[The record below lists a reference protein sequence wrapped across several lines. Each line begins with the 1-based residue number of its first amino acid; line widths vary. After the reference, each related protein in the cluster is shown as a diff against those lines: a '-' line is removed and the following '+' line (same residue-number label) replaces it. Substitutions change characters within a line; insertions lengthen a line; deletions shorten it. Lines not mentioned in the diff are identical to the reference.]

1 MIIIL
6 LNLKLMRYGVKLPL
20 KKDNIKLKI
29 RNNIITIM
37 GLSFTLIVFIYG
49 IIGSMILMKLN
60 IVDSLYYTVITIATV
75 GYGDIYP
82 LTPIQKL
89 FSVSISLLGI
99 GIIAYIFSAIF
110 ENVSNEIKTKR
121 RQVKMNKKMN
131 NMNDHYIICGYGR
144 VGSVVLNELIKR
156 KQKVIV
162 IDNDKERIEKLNEE
176 ANIAENPNILTLVG
190 DATDQNTMNKFKIK
204 ESNAL
209 ILTTRSDVTNLFIVL
224 SIRDISP
231 DTWIVSR
238 ASKEENIKRLYNAGA
253 DKVISPE
260 TSGGTDIFLSSV
272 KPNLIRITDTKK
284 TGEIEKGITILLEH
298 DCAIES
304 IEYHFPGIEKPF
316 SIDVGV
322 KTKKELLEYLKTH
335 EKSKIQDAIER
346 IEKISNGIISHLI
359 SGPNSKALN
368 AAIKELKENNI
379 INGVNLTN
387 EEIMK
392 INNERMEKMV
402 YKE

>member
-1 MIIIL
+1 
-6 LNLKLMRYGVKLPL
+6 
-20 KKDNIKLKI
+20 
-29 RNNIITIM
+29 
-37 GLSFTLIVFIYG
+37 
-49 IIGSMILMKLN
+49 
-60 IVDSLYYTVITIATV
+60 
-75 GYGDIYP
+75 
-82 LTPIQKL
+82 
-89 FSVSISLLGI
+89 
-99 GIIAYIFSAIF
+99 
-110 ENVSNEIKTKR
+110 
-121 RQVKMNKKMN
+121 MNKKMN

-144 VGSVVLNELIKR
+144 VGSVVLNELIQR

-162 IDNDKERIEKLNEE
+162 IDCDKERIEKLNEE
-176 ANIAENPNILTLVG
+176 YNIDRNPNILTIVG
-190 DATDQNTMNKFKIK
+190 DATDQNNMNKFKIK

-260 TSGGTDIFLSSV
+260 TSGGTDIFLSAV
-272 KPNLIRITDTKK
+272 KPNLIRITDTDK
-284 TGEIEKGITILLEH
+284 TGQIEKGISILLKH
-298 DCAIES
+298 DCTIET

-322 KTKKELLEYLKTH
+322 KTKKELLEYLKSH

>member
-1 MIIIL
+1 
-6 LNLKLMRYGVKLPL
+6 
-20 KKDNIKLKI
+20 
-29 RNNIITIM
+29 
-37 GLSFTLIVFIYG
+37 
-49 IIGSMILMKLN
+49 MILMKLN

-322 KTKKELLEYLKTH
+322 KTKEELLEYLKTH
-335 EKSKIQDAIER
+335 EKSKIQDAIEN

-368 AAIKELKENNI
+368 AAIKELKANNVI
-379 INGVNLTN
+379 DGVNLTDK
-387 EEIMK
+387 EIMEMHNK
-392 INNERMEKMV
+392 DGKNGL
-402 YKE
+402 

>member
-20 KKDNIKLKI
+20 KKNNIKLKI
-29 RNNIITIM
+29 RNNIITN
-37 GLSFTLIVFIYG
+37 G

-322 KTKKELLEYLKTH
+322 KTKEELLEYLKTH
-335 EKSKIQDAIER
+335 EKSKIQDAIEN

-368 AAIKELKENNI
+368 AAIKELKANNVI
-379 INGVNLTN
+379 DGVNLTDK
-387 EEIMK
+387 EIMEMHNK
-392 INNERMEKMV
+392 DGKNGL
-402 YKE
+402 

>member
-20 KKDNIKLKI
+20 KKNNIKLKI
-29 RNNIITIM
+29 RNNIIIII
-37 GLSFTLIVFIYG
+37 GLGFTLIVFIYG

-60 IVDSLYYTVITIATV
+60 ILDSLYYTVITIATV
-75 GYGDIYP
+75 GYGDIHP

-89 FSVSISLLGI
+89 FSISISLLGI

-144 VGSVVLNELIKR
+144 VGSVVLNELIQR

-162 IDNDKERIEKLNEE
+162 IDCDKERIEKLNEE
-176 ANIAENPNILTLVG
+176 YNIDRNPNILTIVG
-190 DATDQNTMNKFKIK
+190 DATDQNNMNKFKIK

-260 TSGGTDIFLSSV
+260 TSGGTDIFLSAV
-272 KPNLIRITDTKK
+272 KPNLIRITDTDK
-284 TGEIEKGITILLEH
+284 TGQIEKGISILLKH
-298 DCAIES
+298 DCTIET

-322 KTKKELLEYLKTH
+322 KTKQELLEYLK
-335 EKSKIQDAIER
+335 KIGRA
-346 IEKISNGIISHLI
+346 H
-359 SGPNSKALN
+359 
-368 AAIKELKENNI
+368 
-379 INGVNLTN
+379 V
-387 EEIMK
+387 
-392 INNERMEKMV
+392 
-402 YKE
+402 

>member
-1 MIIIL
+1 
-6 LNLKLMRYGVKLPL
+6 MRYGVKLPL

-29 RNNIITIM
+29 RNNIIIII
-37 GLSFTLIVFIYG
+37 GLGFTLIVFIYG

-75 GYGDIYP
+75 GYGDIHP

-89 FSVSISLLGI
+89 FSISISLLGI

-144 VGSVVLNELIKR
+144 VGSVVLNELIQR

-162 IDNDKERIEKLNEE
+162 IDCDKERIEKLNEE
-176 ANIAENPNILTLVG
+176 YNIDRNPNILTIVG
-190 DATDQNTMNKFKIK
+190 DATDQNNMNKFKIK

-260 TSGGTDIFLSSV
+260 TSGGTDIFLSAV
-272 KPNLIRITDTKK
+272 KPNLIRITDTDK
-284 TGEIEKGITILLEH
+284 TGQIEKGISILLKH
-298 DCAIES
+298 DCTIET

-322 KTKKELLEYLKTH
+322 KTKKELLEYLKSH

>member
-1 MIIIL
+1 
-6 LNLKLMRYGVKLPL
+6 MRYGVKLPL

-29 RNNIITIM
+29 RNNIIIII
-37 GLSFTLIVFIYG
+37 GLGFTLIVFIYG

-60 IVDSLYYTVITIATV
+60 ILDSLYYTVITIATV
-75 GYGDIYP
+75 GYGDIHP

-89 FSVSISLLGI
+89 FSISISLLGI

-144 VGSVVLNELIKR
+144 VGSVVLNELIQR

-162 IDNDKERIEKLNEE
+162 IDCDKEHIEKLNEE
-176 ANIAENPNILTLVG
+176 YNIDRNPNILTIVG
-190 DATDQNTMNKFKIK
+190 DATDQNNMNKFKIK

-260 TSGGTDIFLSSV
+260 TSGGTDIFLSAV
-272 KPNLIRITDTKK
+272 KPNLIRITDTDK
-284 TGEIEKGITILLEH
+284 TGQIEKGISILLKH
-298 DCAIES
+298 DCTIET

-335 EKSKIQDAIER
+335 EKSKIQDAIEN

-368 AAIKELKENNI
+368 AAIKELKANNVI
-379 INGVNLTN
+379 DGVNLTDK
-387 EEIMK
+387 EIMEIHNK
-392 INNERMEKMV
+392 DGKNGL
-402 YKE
+402 

>member
-1 MIIIL
+1 
-6 LNLKLMRYGVKLPL
+6 MRYGVKLPL

-29 RNNIITIM
+29 RNNIIIII
-37 GLSFTLIVFIYG
+37 GLGFTLIVFIYG

-60 IVDSLYYTVITIATV
+60 ILDSLYYTVITIATV
-75 GYGDIYP
+75 GYGDIHP

-89 FSVSISLLGI
+89 FSISISLLGI

-144 VGSVVLNELIKR
+144 VGSVVLNELIQR

-162 IDNDKERIEKLNEE
+162 IDCDKERIEKLNEE
-176 ANIAENPNILTLVG
+176 YNIDGNPNILTIVG
-190 DATDQNTMNKFKIK
+190 DATDQNNMNKFKIK

-260 TSGGTDIFLSSV
+260 TSGGTDIFLSAV
-272 KPNLIRITDTKK
+272 KPNLIRITDTDK
-284 TGEIEKGITILLEH
+284 TGQIEKGISILLKH
-298 DCAIES
+298 DCTIET

-322 KTKKELLEYLKTH
+322 KTKKELLEYLKSH

>member
-1 MIIIL
+1 
-6 LNLKLMRYGVKLPL
+6 MRYGVKLPL

-29 RNNIITIM
+29 RNNIIIII
-37 GLSFTLIVFIYG
+37 GLGFTLIVFIYG

-60 IVDSLYYTVITIATV
+60 ILDSLYYTVITIATV
-75 GYGDIYP
+75 GYGDIHP

-89 FSVSISLLGI
+89 FSISISLLGI

-144 VGSVVLNELIKR
+144 VGSVVLNELIQR

-162 IDNDKERIEKLNEE
+162 IDCDKERIEKLNEE
-176 ANIAENPNILTLVG
+176 YNIDRNPNILTIVG
-190 DATDQNTMNKFKIK
+190 DATDQNNMNKFKIK

-260 TSGGTDIFLSSV
+260 TSGGTDIFLSAV
-272 KPNLIRITDTKK
+272 KPNLIRITDTDK
-284 TGEIEKGITILLEH
+284 TGQIEKGISILLKH
-298 DCAIES
+298 DCTIET

>member
-1 MIIIL
+1 
-6 LNLKLMRYGVKLPL
+6 MRYGVKLPL

-29 RNNIITIM
+29 RNNIIIII
-37 GLSFTLIVFIYG
+37 GLGFTLIVFIYG

-60 IVDSLYYTVITIATV
+60 ILDSLYYTVITIATV
-75 GYGDIYP
+75 GYGDIHP

-89 FSVSISLLGI
+89 FSISISLLGI

-144 VGSVVLNELIKR
+144 VGSVVLNELIQR

-162 IDNDKERIEKLNEE
+162 IDCDKERIEKLNEE
-176 ANIAENPNILTLVG
+176 YNIDRNPNILTIVG
-190 DATDQNTMNKFKIK
+190 DATDQNNMNKFKIK

-260 TSGGTDIFLSSV
+260 TSGGTDIFLSAV
-272 KPNLIRITDTKK
+272 KPNLIRITDTDK
-284 TGEIEKGITILLEH
+284 TGQIEKGISILLKH
-298 DCAIES
+298 DCTIET

-322 KTKKELLEYLKTH
+322 KTKKELLEYLKSH

>member
-1 MIIIL
+1 
-6 LNLKLMRYGVKLPL
+6 MRYGVKLPL

-29 RNNIITIM
+29 RNNIIIII
-37 GLSFTLIVFIYG
+37 GLGFTLIVFIYG

-60 IVDSLYYTVITIATV
+60 ILDSLYYTVITIATV
-75 GYGDIYP
+75 GYGDIHP

-89 FSVSISLLGI
+89 FSISISLLGI

-144 VGSVVLNELIKR
+144 VGSVVLNELIQR

-162 IDNDKERIEKLNEE
+162 IDCDKERIEKLNEE
-176 ANIAENPNILTLVG
+176 YNIDRNPNILTIVG
-190 DATDQNTMNKFKIK
+190 DATDQNNMNKFKIK

-322 KTKKELLEYLKTH
+322 KTKEELLEYLKTH
-335 EKSKIQDAIER
+335 EKSKIQDAIEN

-368 AAIKELKENNI
+368 AAIKELKANNVI
-379 INGVNLTN
+379 DGVNLTDK
-387 EEIMK
+387 EIMEMHNK
-392 INNERMEKMV
+392 DGKNGL
-402 YKE
+402 

>member
-1 MIIIL
+1 
-6 LNLKLMRYGVKLPL
+6 MRYGVKLPL

-29 RNNIITIM
+29 RNNIITII
-37 GLSFTLIVFIYG
+37 GLGFTLIVFIYG

-60 IVDSLYYTVITIATV
+60 ILDSLYYTVITIATV
-75 GYGDIYP
+75 GYGDIHP

-89 FSVSISLLGI
+89 FSISISLLGI

-121 RQVKMNKKMN
+121 RQVKMNKKIN

-144 VGSVVLNELIKR
+144 VGSVVLNELIQR

-162 IDNDKERIEKLNEE
+162 IDCDKEHIEKLNEE
-176 ANIAENPNILTLVG
+176 YDIDRNPNILTIVG
-190 DATDQNTMNKFKIK
+190 DATDQNNMNKFKIK

-260 TSGGTDIFLSSV
+260 TSGGTDIFLSAV
-272 KPNLIRITDTKK
+272 KPNLIRITDTDK
-284 TGEIEKGITILLEH
+284 TGQIEKGISILLKH
-298 DCAIES
+298 DCTIET

>member
-1 MIIIL
+1 
-6 LNLKLMRYGVKLPL
+6 MRYGVKLPL

-29 RNNIITIM
+29 RNNIIIII
-37 GLSFTLIVFIYG
+37 GLGFTLIVFIYG

-60 IVDSLYYTVITIATV
+60 ILDSLYYTVITIATV

-144 VGSVVLNELIKR
+144 VGSVVLNELIQR

-162 IDNDKERIEKLNEE
+162 IDCDKERIEKLNEE
-176 ANIAENPNILTLVG
+176 YNIDRNPNILTIVG
-190 DATDQNTMNKFKIK
+190 DATDQNNMNKFKIK

-260 TSGGTDIFLSSV
+260 TSGGTDIFLSAV
-272 KPNLIRITDTKK
+272 KPNLIRITDTDK
-284 TGEIEKGITILLEH
+284 TGQIEKGISILLKH
-298 DCAIES
+298 DCTIET

>member
-1 MIIIL
+1 
-6 LNLKLMRYGVKLPL
+6 MRYGVKLPL
-20 KKDNIKLKI
+20 KKNNIKLKI

-75 GYGDIYP
+75 GYGDIHP

-89 FSVSISLLGI
+89 FSISISLLGI

-322 KTKKELLEYLKTH
+322 KTKEELLEYLKTH
-335 EKSKIQDAIER
+335 EKSKIQDAIEN

-368 AAIKELKENNI
+368 AAIKELKANNVI
-379 INGVNLTN
+379 DGVNLTDK
-387 EEIMK
+387 EIMEMHNK
-392 INNERMEKMV
+392 DGKNGL
-402 YKE
+402 

>member
-1 MIIIL
+1 
-6 LNLKLMRYGVKLPL
+6 MRYGVKLPL

-29 RNNIITIM
+29 RNNIIIII
-37 GLSFTLIVFIYG
+37 GLGFTLIVFIYG

-60 IVDSLYYTVITIATV
+60 ILDSLYYTVITIATV

-260 TSGGTDIFLSSV
+260 TSGGTDIFLSAV
-272 KPNLIRITDTKK
+272 KPNLIRITDTDK
-284 TGEIEKGITILLEH
+284 TGQIEKGISILLKH
-298 DCAIES
+298 DCTIET

>member
-1 MIIIL
+1 
-6 LNLKLMRYGVKLPL
+6 MRYGVKLPL

-29 RNNIITIM
+29 RNNIIIII
-37 GLSFTLIVFIYG
+37 GLGFTLIVFIYG

-60 IVDSLYYTVITIATV
+60 ILDSLYYTVITIATV

-144 VGSVVLNELIKR
+144 VGSVVLNELIQR

-162 IDNDKERIEKLNEE
+162 IDCDKERIEKLNEE
-176 ANIAENPNILTLVG
+176 YNIDRNPNILTIVG
-190 DATDQNTMNKFKIK
+190 DATDQNNMNKFKIK

-260 TSGGTDIFLSSV
+260 TSGGTDIFLSAV
-272 KPNLIRITDTKK
+272 KPNLIRITDTDK
-284 TGEIEKGITILLEH
+284 TGQIEKGISILLKH
-298 DCAIES
+298 DCTIET

-322 KTKKELLEYLKTH
+322 KTKKELLEYLKSH

>member
-1 MIIIL
+1 
-6 LNLKLMRYGVKLPL
+6 
-20 KKDNIKLKI
+20 
-29 RNNIITIM
+29 
-37 GLSFTLIVFIYG
+37 
-49 IIGSMILMKLN
+49 
-60 IVDSLYYTVITIATV
+60 
-75 GYGDIYP
+75 
-82 LTPIQKL
+82 
-89 FSVSISLLGI
+89 
-99 GIIAYIFSAIF
+99 
-110 ENVSNEIKTKR
+110 
-121 RQVKMNKKMN
+121 MNKKMN

-253 DKVISPE
+253 DK
-260 TSGGTDIFLSSV
+260 
-272 KPNLIRITDTKK
+272 
-284 TGEIEKGITILLEH
+284 EIEKGITILLEH

-322 KTKKELLEYLKTH
+322 KTKEELLEYLKTH
-335 EKSKIQDAIER
+335 EKSKIQDAIEN

>member
-1 MIIIL
+1 
-6 LNLKLMRYGVKLPL
+6 MRYGVKLPL

-29 RNNIITIM
+29 RNNIIIII
-37 GLSFTLIVFIYG
+37 GLGFTLIVFIYG

-60 IVDSLYYTVITIATV
+60 ILDSLYYTVITIATV
-75 GYGDIYP
+75 GYGDIHP

-89 FSVSISLLGI
+89 FSISISLLGI

-144 VGSVVLNELIKR
+144 VGSVVLNELIQR

-162 IDNDKERIEKLNEE
+162 IDCDKERIEKLNEE
-176 ANIAENPNILTLVG
+176 YNIDRNPNILTIVG
-190 DATDQNTMNKFKIK
+190 DATDQNNMNKFKIK

-322 KTKKELLEYLKTH
+322 KTKKELLEYLKSH